1 MRLVASP
8 RSHPRLRLNVLRVIV
23 FAALAVLLFRLWSLQ
38 VFEHG
43 RYQVTAEG
51 NRVREVV
58 SQAPRGVIVD
68 DQGKVFA
75 TNKTS
80 LVITIDR
87 SVLDRQADSGRS
99 VIARLATVL
108 HTTPAALN
116 LKTRICTRTVGKPCW
131 NGSPYQPIP
140 VATNVAPQVAL
151 SVIEHPERFPGV
163 SADTSAVRVY
173 PQGSLAAHE
182 IGYTGPA
189 SQAQLAD
196 VNAGYT
202 ASDVVGQAGIESSYD
217 NYLRG
222 TAGVKKLAVDRY
234 GRVSGTMSATP
245 AKAGDTVV
253 LALDSGVQSLL
264 EQSLA
269 NELTLAQQ
277 QGKPATAGSGV
288 VLDWHTG
295 QVIAMASL
303 PTYNPSVFT
312 GGISQQDYAALTSP
326 ASGDP
331 LISRAFQSTG
341 APGST
346 FKAVS
351 LSAAVAS
358 GADLNGSYACPSGVN
373 IGGQFFHNFEGEA
386 AGDISLHEAI
396 VISCDVIFDQFAY
409 NAWLADGG
417 LRTGSGPYAP
427 PKEYFTNMAKAYG
440 FGRDSGIDLP
450 GESSGWVVDRA
461 GELKIWKQM
470 KATYCARAKTG
481 YPDDPNPADA
491 QLLKEYAQEGCT
503 DGYLYNGGAATMFGI
518 GQGQYLSVEPA
529 AVGRRLRGGRQ
540 RRHRLSPAG
549 REGDRLP
556 GRFARAEDRPLGRRP
571 PAGEPDR
578 PAVHPRLD
586 DRRDPARHGL
596 RRVRRL
602 PARPDPHRR
611 QDRNGGGPGPQRHLL
626 VRLVQRPVRH
636 RGLDS
641 RHRPGRELRG
651 TGGAQ
656 GLRGPLRGGPSRAA
670 AGPAERVAEADA
682 GDCAVT
688 NLLPGTRPP
697 RRLNRGPVTLEP
709 LSGPGAATSRARE
722 RHDISWRRVDWVLAF
737 AVLALCVIGSLLI
750 ASATRQYQ
758 LDHHLDQYAYLKKH
772 LLTVGIG
779 VALAILVAR
788 SDFRLVR
795 AYTPIVY
802 LAFAGRARRRHRHRF
817 DHQRRPFVDRAARGF
832 SAAALRAR
840 QARSRRRARADPRAA
855 ARRGSHRRPG
865 NPGRPG
871 TAAGAGVGRR
881 AAGARHD
888 AARLRYD
895 HGADRDGRRRA
906 RGLAAPRRAGW
917 GCSSRQEWVSVP
929 RS

>member
-1 MRLVASP
+1 M
-8 RSHPRLRLNVLRVIV
+8 
-23 FAALAVLLFRLWSLQ
+23 
-38 VFEHG
+38 
-43 RYQVTAEG
+43 
-51 NRVREVV
+51 
-58 SQAPRGVIVD
+58 
-68 DQGKVFA
+68 
-75 TNKTS
+75 
-80 LVITIDR
+80 
-87 SVLDRQADSGRS
+87 
-99 VIARLATVL
+99 L

-196 VNAGYT
+196 LNAGYT

-222 TAGVKKLAVDRY
+222 TEGVKKLAVDRY

-277 QGKPATAGSGV
+277 QGKPAIAGSGV

-326 ASGDP
+326 TSGAP

-358 GADLNGSYACPSGVN
+358 GADLNGTYACPSGVN

-461 GELKIWKQM
+461 GELKIWNQM

-518 GQGQYLSVEPA
+518 GQGQYLSVSPLQLAVAYA
-529 AVGRRLRGGRQ
+529 AVANGGTV
-540 RRHRLSPAG
+540 
-549 REGDRLP
+549 
-556 GRFARAEDRPLGRRP
+556 F
-571 PAGEPDR
+571 
-578 PAVHPRLD
+578 HPRV
-586 DRRDPARHGL
+586 AKAI
-596 RRVRRL
+596 VS
-602 PARPDPHRR
+602 PD
-611 QDRNGGGPGPQRHLL
+611 GS
-626 VRLVQRPVRH
+626 LVQKIGPSVAGHLPVSQTVLQYIR
-636 RGLDS
+636 DS
-641 RHRPGRELRG
+641 MIDVTRRG
-651 TGGAQ
+651 TA
-656 GLRGPLRGGPSRAA
+656 
-670 AGPAERVAEADA
+670 
-682 GDCAVT
+682 
-688 NLLPGTRPP
+688 
-697 RRLNRGPVTLEP
+697 
-709 LSGPGAATSRARE
+709 SG
-722 RHDISWRRVDWVLAF
+722 
-737 AVLALCVIGSLLI
+737 
-750 ASATRQYQ
+750 
-758 LDHHLDQYAYLKKH
+758 
-772 LLTVGIG
+772 
-779 VALAILVAR
+779 
-788 SDFRLVR
+788 
-795 AYTPIVY
+795 
-802 LAFAGRARRRHRHRF
+802 AFAGFPLDQIPIA
-817 DHQRRPFVDRAARGF
+817 GKT
-832 SAAALRAR
+832 
-840 QARSRRRARADPRAA
+840 
-855 ARRGSHRRPG
+855 
-865 NPGRPG
+865 G
-871 TAAGAGVGRR
+871 TAEVQGHNDTSWFVSFSGQYVIAISIPDTGQGANYAAPVARKVYEGLYGVGRP
-881 AAGARHD
+881 ALLPVPPSA
-888 AARLRYD
+888 LPKLT
-895 HGADRDGRRRA
+895 
-906 RGLAAPRRAGW
+906 RGTAP
-917 GCSSRQEWVSVP
+917 
-929 RS
+929 